1 MQNRDISIQIQRLQ
15 SLIKRSTEATK
26 ENIELQGD
34 WAKYLCVLTAG
45 LLENSIKQ
53 IYSDFANRTVAT
65 PLANFVSS
73 NLSPIRSPRTQRFL
87 EISSAFSMIWR
98 GELENYFN
106 DNGRGEAIDSIMR
119 HRHLIAH
126 GQYRNSN
133 ISMVQLKEYF
143 TKAIE
148 IMEFIDS
155 QARR

>member
-53 IYSDFANRTVAT
+53 IYSDFANRTVIT
-65 PLANFVSS
+65 PLASFVSS
-73 NLSPIRSPRTQRFL
+73 SLSPIRSPRTQRFL
-87 EISSAFSMIWR
+87 DISSAFSMIWR

-143 TKAIE
+143 AKAVE
-148 IMEFIDS
+148 VMEFIDS